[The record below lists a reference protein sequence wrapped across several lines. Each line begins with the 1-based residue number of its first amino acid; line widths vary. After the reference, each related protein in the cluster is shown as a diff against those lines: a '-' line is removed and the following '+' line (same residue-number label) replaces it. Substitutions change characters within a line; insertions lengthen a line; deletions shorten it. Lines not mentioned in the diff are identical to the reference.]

1 VDGGH
6 TSVQAASRFTYINL
20 SKGLDEVNFQIAK
33 QALLVFLHIFLIAFA
48 GLWMALIK
56 GNLW

>member
-1 VDGGH
+1 MWMEVTTASKLQVD
-6 TSVQAASRFTYINL
+6 L
-20 SKGLDEVNFQIAK
+20 